1 MYTFQITQPGNNKID
16 SYRKENYFLKE
27 IAVIDTKEMKSR
39 IIVRFYATDKV
50 HYCCLWV
57 FTHENSFSG
66 AGKAGGYGYD
76 KLSAAFQDAMHNA
89 GLINSPSVDGVG
101 QSAVEECLKYLFVD
115 LMGHDEFYLHVAH
128 P

>member
-76 KLSAAFQDAMHNA
+76 KLSAAFR
-89 GLINSPSVDGVG
+89 SGVY
-101 QSAVEECLKYLFVD
+101 VV
-115 LMGHDEFYLHVAH
+115 
-128 P
+128 